1 MLGFAQQGGS
11 QERAAQVIVTE
22 VRYEQGSQRIESVG
36 TAEALRSVIL
46 YPAVADIVTAIHFS
60 PGEEVSQ
67 DQVLLEFDSRR
78 QRVAVQRASIQL
90 QDAERTLQ
98 RLRTSSRQGA
108 VPESEVDDAVTARDL
123 LEVEL
128 EAAET
133 ELEDRTLRAPFH
145 GIVGLTDVEVGDR
158 ITQQTAIT
166 TLDKREQLR
175 INFKAPESALF
186 LLSQNPTL
194 TVQPWQ
200 NRSLQ
205 LTAEVS
211 EIDSRIDINDR
222 TLRVRAL
229 LDNEQDLF
237 RPGMSFRVRLELQGD
252 SYAVVPEAALL
263 WGATSAFV
271 WKVVEERAKRV
282 DVQIKQRLPGR
293 LLVAGDLEPGD
304 LLITEGVQS
313 LREEQLVSFEALSGE
328 DS

>member
-1 MLGFAQQGGS
+1 MMSFALQGN

-22 VRYEQGSQRIESVG
+22 VRYEHESQRIESVG
-36 TAEALRSVIL
+36 TAQALRSVTL

-60 PGEEVSQ
+60 PGEDVSQ
-67 DQVLLEFDSRR
+67 DQVLLELDSRR
-78 QRVAVQRASIQL
+78 QRVAVERASIQL

-98 RLRTSSRQGA
+98 RLRTSSSQGA
-108 VPESEVDDAVTARDL
+108 VPESEVDDAVTIRDL

-128 EAAET
+128 KAAET
-133 ELEDRTLRAPFH
+133 ELEDRTLRAPFS

-158 ITQQTAIT
+158 ITEQTAIT

-186 LLSQNPTL
+186 LLAQKPTL

-205 LTAEVS
+205 LAAEIN

-263 WGATSAFV
+263 WGATTAFV
-271 WKVVEERAKRV
+271 WKVEGEQARRV

-293 LLVAGDLEPGD
+293 LLVSGDLAPGD

-313 LREEQLVSFEALSGE
+313 LREGQRVNFAGPSGE
-328 DS
+328 GE